1 MPASSTRS
9 RHLFLPSF
17 KNMEERIKYLFRQ
30 YLANNCTRKEFDEF
44 FALLRDASRDETL
57 RGLISKAYSELG
69 QSSITYVDESGNLVL
84 PEPEWFSKPIPEEA
98 GIQKRKN
105 HGRTWLAAGIAAAIC
120 GIIWLVP
127 GTDAG
132 TAPEG
137 KQMKVSSTERSE
149 FKYLLLPDSTQV
161 WLNAASTL
169 EFPPAFEK
177 GKREVFLSG
186 EAYFDV
192 KHAEKI
198 PFIIRTG
205 KISTT
210 VLGTAFNIK
219 AYNDLSNVTVAVSR
233 GKVKVQFL
241 DNEVATLTQGQ
252 QVKVNNDGKGVADRK
267 SGIGQVAAWQQGNL
281 MYDDEPMLDVIADLE
296 RMYNVRIEVAGA
308 TLRNMRITTSFN
320 RQTGVE
326 QALQV
331 LCSLMDCKLVQQH
344 GKYLIQ

>member
-1 MPASSTRS
+1 
-9 RHLFLPSF
+9 
-17 KNMEERIKYLFRQ
+17 MEERIRYLFRQ
-30 YLANNCTRKEFDEF
+30 YLGNNCTRKEFDEF
-44 FALLRDASRDETL
+44 FALLRDASQDETL
-57 RGLISKAYSELG
+57 RDLISKTYRELG
-69 QSSITYVDESGNLVL
+69 QSSITYVDESGSLVL
-84 PEPEWFSKPIPEEA
+84 PEPEWFSKPITEDTGTP
-98 GIQKRKN
+98 IRRKSN
-105 HGRTWLAAGIAAAIC
+105 RVWIAAGVAAAIC
-120 GIIWLVP
+120 GIIWLMP
-127 GTDAG
+127 GNDSGISPA
-132 TAPEG
+132 G
-137 KQMKVSSTERSE
+137 KQLKVSSTERSE

-169 EFPPAFEK
+169 EFPPAFK
-177 GKREVFLSG
+177 YGKREVYLSG

-192 KHAEKI
+192 KHADMI

-219 AYNDLSNVTVAVSR
+219 AYDDLSNVTVAVSR

-241 DNEVATLTQGQ
+241 EKEVATLTQGQ

-267 SGIGQVAAWQQGNL
+267 SGISQVAAWQQGNL

-296 RMYNVRIEVAGA
+296 RMYNVRIEVAGI
-308 TLRNMRITTSFN
+308 TLRNMRITTSFS

-326 QALQV
+326 QALQI
-331 LCSLMDCKLVQQH
+331 LCNLMECKLVQRN

>member
-1 MPASSTRS
+1 
-9 RHLFLPSF
+9 
-17 KNMEERIKYLFRQ
+17 MEERIKYLFRQ
-30 YLANNCTRKEFDEF
+30 YLGNNCTRKEFDEF
-44 FALLRDASRDETL
+44 FALLREASQDETL
-57 RGLISKAYSELG
+57 RNLISKAYSELG

-84 PEPEWFSKPIPEEA
+84 PEPEWFSKPIDEGVDPP
-98 GIQKRKN
+98 GTKKHSR
-105 HGRTWLAAGIAAAIC
+105 RWLAAGIAAAIC
-120 GIIWLVP
+120 AIIWFLP
-127 GTDAG
+127 GSDAE
-132 TAPEG
+132 TSPANVHLE
-137 KQMKVSSTERSE
+137 VSSTERSE

-169 EFPPAFEK
+169 EYPPAFEK
-177 GKREVFLSG
+177 GKRVVFLSG

-192 KHAEKI
+192 KHAEET

-219 AYNDLSNVTVAVSR
+219 AYDELSNVTVAVSR
-233 GKVKVQFL
+233 GKVKVQYL
-241 DNEVATLTQGQ
+241 EKEVATLTQGQ

-267 SGIGQVAAWQQGNL
+267 SGISQVAAWQQGNL

-296 RMYNVRIEVAGA
+296 RMYNVRIEVAGI
-308 TLRNMRITTSFN
+308 TLRNMRITTSFS

-326 QALQV
+326 QALQI
-331 LCSLMDCKLVQQH
+331 LCNLMECKLLQRN

>member
-1 MPASSTRS
+1 
-9 RHLFLPSF
+9 
-17 KNMEERIKYLFRQ
+17 MEERIKYLFRQ
-30 YLANNCTRKEFDEF
+30 YLGNNCTRKEFDEF

-57 RGLISKAYSELG
+57 RGLISKAYNELG

-84 PEPEWFSKPIPEEA
+84 PEPEWFSRPIVEDKETTAP
-98 GIQKRKN
+98 KKYSRL
-105 HGRTWLAAGIAAAIC
+105 WMAAGIAAVIC
-120 GIIWLVP
+120 GMIWLIP
-127 GTDAG
+127 GIEAGADAAG
-132 TAPEG
+132 T
-137 KQMKVSSTERSE
+137 QMKVASTERSE
-149 FKYLLLPDSTQV
+149 YKYQLLPDSTQV

-169 EFPPAFEK
+169 EFPPSFEK

-192 KHAEKI
+192 KHAEQI
-198 PFIIRTG
+198 PFIIHTG

-219 AYNDLSNVTVAVSR
+219 AYDDLSNVTVAVRR
-233 GKVKVQFL
+233 GKVKVQFMEK
-241 DNEVATLTQGQ
+241 EVAILTQGQ
-252 QVKVNNDGKGVADRK
+252 QVKVNSDGKGVTDRR
-267 SGIGQVAAWQQGNL
+267 SGIGQVAAWQEGNL

-296 RMYNVRIEVAGA
+296 RMYNVRIEVAGT
-308 TLRNMRITTSFN
+308 TLRNMRITTSFS

-331 LCSLMDCKLVQQH
+331 LCNLMECKLVQRN

>member
-1 MPASSTRS
+1 
-9 RHLFLPSF
+9 
-17 KNMEERIKYLFRQ
+17 MEERIKYLFRQ
-30 YLANNCTRKEFDEF
+30 YLGNNCTRKEFDEF

-84 PEPEWFSKPIPEEA
+84 PEPEWFSRPIAEENETP
-98 GIQKRKN
+98 GRKTYS
-105 HGRTWLAAGIAAAIC
+105 RLWMAAGIAAVIC
-120 GIIWLVP
+120 GIIWFIP
-127 GTDAG
+127 GPDRGPSTAG
-132 TAPEG
+132 RHMQVTA
-137 KQMKVSSTERSE
+137 TERSE
-149 FKYLLLPDSTQV
+149 FRYQLLPDSTQV
-161 WLNAASTL
+161 WLNAASKM

-192 KHAEKI
+192 KHAEQI
-198 PFIIRTG
+198 PFIIHTG

-219 AYNDLSNVTVAVSR
+219 AYDDLSNVTVAVRR
-233 GKVKVQFL
+233 GKVKVQFMEK
-241 DNEVATLTQGQ
+241 EVAILTQGQ
-252 QVKVNNDGKGVADRK
+252 QVKVNSDGKGVTDRR
-267 SGIGQVAAWQQGNL
+267 SGIGQVAAWQEGNL
-281 MYDDEPMLDVIADLE
+281 MYDDEPILDVIADLE
-296 RMYNVRIEVAGA
+296 RMYNVRIEVAGT
-308 TLRNMRITTSFN
+308 TLRNMRITTSFS

-331 LCSLMDCKLVQQH
+331 LCNLMECKLVQRN